1 MKKRAYISV
10 FDKTNI
16 TELAKRLE
24 AARWE
29 IVSTGNT
36 AKLLRENGIKVTESS
51 EITGFDELLGGK
63 VKSLHPDIFAPVLA
77 DENEAK
83 TLKYSPFSLVI
94 INLYPFEKYKG
105 VNADIDTLIKNIDIG
120 GAALLRAAAKNYKN
134 VTVICDIDDYGLD
147 FDNIDEKTREML
159 ALKAFQTTSKYDF
172 TIFEELSYNFGMQKD
187 DALCDLKAF
196 YLNKIQSLRYGEN
209 PHQNAALYGYDK
221 QIDFEILNG
230 KEMSYNN
237 ILDAT
242 AAINIASEF
251 FDVSA
256 CVIVKHTNPC
266 GVALGQNIEDAW
278 KKALDCD
285 PLSAFGG
292 IVAFTKEVDADV
304 AKHLTSMFLEIVAAP
319 SYTVA
324 ALDILKTKKNLRVIK
339 INTPLEQYRNFVPQ

>member
-83 TLKYSPFSLVI
+83 TLEYSPFSLVI

-105 VNADIDTLIKNIDIG
+105 VNADIDTLTKNIDIG

-159 ALKAFQTTSKYDF
+159 ALEALQTTSKYDF
-172 TIFEELSYNFGMQKD
+172 TIFD
-187 DALCDLKAF
+187 
-196 YLNKIQSLRYGEN
+196 
-209 PHQNAALYGYDK
+209 
-221 QIDFEILNG
+221 
-230 KEMSYNN
+230 
-237 ILDAT
+237 
-242 AAINIASEF
+242 
-251 FDVSA
+251 
-256 CVIVKHTNPC
+256 
-266 GVALGQNIEDAW
+266 
-278 KKALDCD
+278 
-285 PLSAFGG
+285 
-292 IVAFTKEVDADV
+292 
-304 AKHLTSMFLEIVAAP
+304 
-319 SYTVA
+319 
-324 ALDILKTKKNLRVIK
+324 
-339 INTPLEQYRNFVPQ
+339 